1 MFTATKRGRLAVLGA
16 VVIGATVALAGC
28 SSSNPLNSGST
39 SKASGSSSSGTIVI
53 GSQQYYSDT
62 IVAEAYAQAL
72 ENGGFKVTRSFNI
85 GQRSVYL
92 PELASGKIDLVP
104 DYSGNLLQYY
114 DAKTT
119 AKSESDI
126 ESALPGVLPK
136 GLKVLKAAPAKDE
149 DTYTVTKEFSQ
160 KNNITSLA
168 DLKNYKG
175 SLTVGAN
182 SEFQVRPYGIPG
194 LKSVYGVTASLKA
207 IADSGGPLTVSALKS
222 GQVQLADIYS
232 ADPAIKAN
240 DFVSLKD
247 PENMILP
254 QQIIPVADS
263 KVNSKAEAIIEKV
276 DAALTQS
283 VLIDLNSKSVNDK
296 QSAATIAKAFLSSAG
311 IVK

>member
-1 MFTATKRGRLAVLGA
+1 MFTAKKRGRLAVLGA

-28 SSSNPLNSGST
+28 SSSNPLSSGST
-39 SKASGSSSSGTIVI
+39 SGTSSKSGTIVI

-72 ENGGFKVTRSFNI
+72 ENAGFTVKRSFNI
-85 GQRSVYL
+85 GQRNVYL
-92 PELASGKIDLVP
+92 PELASGKIDLIP

-119 AKSESDI
+119 ASSESDI

-136 GLKVLKAAPAKDE
+136 GLKVLKAAPATDQ
-149 DTYTVTKEFSQ
+149 DTYTVTKEFST
-160 KNNITSLA
+160 KNNITSL
-168 DLKNYKG
+168 DQLKDYSG

-182 SEFQVRPYGIPG
+182 SEFQTRPYGIPG
-194 LKSVYGVTASLKA
+194 LKSDYGVTASLKA
-207 IADSGGPLTVSALKS
+207 IADSGGPLTVAALKN

-247 PENMILP
+247 PKNMILP
-254 QQIIPVADS
+254 QHIIPVADK
-263 KVNSKAEAIIEKV
+263 KVNAKATAVIEKV
-276 DAALTQS
+276 NAALTQS
-283 VLIDLNSKSVNDK
+283 ELISLNSKSVNDK
-296 QSAATIAKAFLSSAG
+296 QSAAVIAKAFLKSAG
-311 IVK
+311 ILK

>member
-1 MFTATKRGRLAVLGA
+1 MFTAKKGRLAVIG
-16 VVIGATVALAGC
+16 VVAIGAMVALAGC
-28 SSSNPLNSGST
+28 SSSDPLKSGST
-39 SKASGSSSSGTIVI
+39 STASAGTIVI
-53 GSQQYYSDT
+53 GSQQYYSNE

-72 ENGGFKVTRSFNI
+72 ESAGFKVDRQFNI

-92 PELASGKIDLVP
+92 PELASGKIDVIP

-126 ESALPGVLPK
+126 ESALPDALPS
-136 GLKVLKAAPAKDE
+136 GLRVLKAAPATDQ
-149 DTYTVTKEFSQ
+149 DTYTVTKAFSE

-168 DLKNYKG
+168 DLKDFKG
-175 SLTVGAN
+175 SLVVGAN
-182 SEFQVRPYGIPG
+182 AEFQTRPYGIPG
-194 LKSVYGVTASLKA
+194 LKSTYGTTATLKA

-222 GQVQLADIYS
+222 GTVQLADIYS

-254 QQIIPVADS
+254 QQVIPVVDKKVDS
-263 KVNSKAEAIIEKV
+263 KAAAVIEKV
-276 DAALTQS
+276 DAALTQKR
-283 VLIDLNSKSVNDK
+283 LIAANSKSVNDK
-296 QSAATIAKAFLSSAG
+296 SSAAVIAKAFLKDAG

>member
-1 MFTATKRGRLAVLGA
+1 MFTAKKGRLAVFG
-16 VVIGATVALAGC
+16 VVAIGAMVALAGC
-28 SSSNPLNSGST
+28 SSSNPLKSGST
-39 SKASGSSSSGTIVI
+39 TTASAGTIVI

-92 PELASGKIDLVP
+92 PELASGKIDLIP

-119 AKSESDI
+119 AKSEADI
-126 ESALPGVLPK
+126 EAALPGVLPK
-136 GLKVLKAAPAKDE
+136 GLKVFTAAPAKDE
-149 DTYTVTKEFSQ
+149 DTYTVTKAFSE

-168 DLKNYKG
+168 ELKNFKG

-182 SEFQVRPYGIPG
+182 AEFQVRPYGIPG

-207 IADSGGPLTVSALKS
+207 IADSGGPLTVAALKS
-222 GQVQLADIYS
+222 GAVQLADIYS

-240 DFVSLKD
+240 DFVSLED

-263 KVNSKAEAIIEKV
+263 KVNAKAEAIIDKV
-276 DAALTQS
+276 DAALTQTE
-283 VLIDLNSKSVNDK
+283 LIDLNSQSVNDK
-296 QSAATIAKAFLSSAG
+296 SSAAVIAKAFLKSAG
-311 IVK
+311 ITD